1 MQSPDISAKVDYEK
15 DPLKIELGNIKQEAE
30 VEDDPLKLEEILLD
44 PIKSEPSFDSTSI
57 TYLGCQYGQFW

>member
-44 PIKSEPSFDSTSI
+44 PIKSEPYS
-57 TYLGCQYGQFW
+57 

>member
-44 PIKSEPSFDSTSI
+44 PIKSEPYSWSFEAI
-57 TYLGCQYGQFW
+57 KKYLWEEI